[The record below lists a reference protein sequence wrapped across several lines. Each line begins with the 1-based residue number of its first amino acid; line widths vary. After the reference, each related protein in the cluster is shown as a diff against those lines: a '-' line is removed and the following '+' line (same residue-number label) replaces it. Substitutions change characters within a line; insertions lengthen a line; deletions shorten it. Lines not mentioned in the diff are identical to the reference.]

1 MNEENINEVADF
13 KRLSELENPIGTEL
27 TLELQGTETVNVIIK
42 EHMNAYNDP
51 LAQKYKLEGNGTTS
65 YLFFEDL
72 QVRIAKEDADGL
84 PLGTKRTVVQ
94 ITTHE

>member
-1 MNEENINEVADF
+1 MNEIASFMN
-13 KRLSELENPIGTEL
+13 LSDLDNPIGTEL
-27 TLELQGTETVNVIIK
+27 TLDLQGDESVNVIIE
-42 EHMNAYNDP
+42 EHLNEYDDP
-51 LAQKYKLEGNGTTS
+51 KSQKYKVSANGQTS

-94 ITTHE
+94 ITEQ